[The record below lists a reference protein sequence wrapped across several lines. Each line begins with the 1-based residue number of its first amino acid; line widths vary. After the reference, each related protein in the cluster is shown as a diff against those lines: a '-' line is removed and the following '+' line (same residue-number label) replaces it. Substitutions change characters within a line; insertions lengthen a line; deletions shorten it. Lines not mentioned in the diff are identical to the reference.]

1 MTARGSACPER
12 IPGRRTSAQ
21 SCFWMLTV
29 LLCLCAAGS
38 GAVVCRA
45 AGVPGS
51 IIDLQSPCCLVVE
64 KATQQLMVYSRR
76 SPHVGLDQT
85 YQCSTG
91 QKQGDKTSR
100 GDRKTPEGVYFF
112 RKHYRDEHLEPRY
125 GAMAFVLDF
134 PNFLDN
140 REHKGGNGI
149 WLHGIDRKLLPFD
162 SKGCI
167 ALNNADITALSD
179 SIALYDTPI
188 VIEER
193 IAEVEPVQI
202 EEVRRTV
209 DDFMLQWESAWERKD
224 LEAYC
229 ACYDPQQFNPGKF
242 AQWKRYKGDLNR
254 RYKFID
260 IQVRRRNVFRHDGT
274 IIVSFLQDYE
284 SDRFRSTGFKKLY
297 LHADETGGLAIL
309 GETWTGRDLS
319 DAPVSPE
326 RAVTRLLN
334 DWITAWEQ
342 MRIDAYMQ
350 CYSRDFTSPHMDWW
364 QWRAYKQKIND
375 STGSIAVSVI
385 SPQIT
390 VRETDAEVVFTQ
402 HYVSD
407 SYTDYGRKR
416 LRLRLEAGQWKI
428 VSEVWEPL

>member
-1 MTARGSACPER
+1 MFTA
-12 IPGRRTSAQ
+12 
-21 SCFWMLTV
+21 
-29 LLCLCAAGS
+29 LLCVCACAAVC
-38 GAVVCRA
+38 GAELCQGAR
-45 AGVPGS
+45 VPAP

-64 KATQQLMVYSRR
+64 KATQQLKVYSRR
-76 SPHVGLDQT
+76 SPHVGLDRT
-85 YQCSTG
+85 YPCSTG
-91 QKQGDKTSR
+91 QKQGDKTSS

-112 RKHYRDEHLEPRY
+112 RKHYRDAHLEPRY

-134 PNFLDN
+134 PNFLDA

-149 WLHGIDRKLLPFD
+149 WLHGIDRELLPFD

-167 ALNNADITALSD
+167 ALNNSDITALSD

-193 IAEVEPVQI
+193 IADAEPDEIQ
-202 EEVRRTV
+202 EVRRAV
-209 DDFMLQWESAWERKD
+209 DDFMLQWESAWEHKD
-224 LEAYC
+224 LDAYC
-229 ACYDPQQFNPGKF
+229 ACYDPLQFNPGGF

-260 IQVRRRNVFRHDGT
+260 IQLRRRNVFRHDGT

-297 LHADETGGLAIL
+297 LQRGPAGVLAIL
-309 GETWTGRDLS
+309 GETWSGRDLP
-319 DAPVSPE
+319 DGTVSAE
-326 RAVTRLLN
+326 RAVTRVVN
-334 DWITAWEQ
+334 DWITAWEH

-350 CYSRDFTSPHMDWW
+350 CYSRDFTSQHMDWW
-364 QWRAYKQKIND
+364 QWRDYKQRIND

-385 SPQIT
+385 SPEIT
-390 VRETDAEVVFTQ
+390 VREMDADVVFTQ

-416 LRLRLEAGQWKI
+416 LLLRLESGRWKI
-428 VSEVWEPL
+428 VSEIWEPL